1 MRGVLIGNVVGDA
14 VLVVLSLYA
23 TLTGMLNSITWVSTI
38 VVALLLLWGLY
49 CLVADVRRPA

>member
-1 MRGVLIGNVVGDA
+1 VRGVLIGNVVGDA